1 MEDEEGKDEKIIAVP
16 LPKIDP
22 IEGNYN
28 DVKDIPLALRNKIK
42 HFFEYY
48 KSLEPGKWVKVKDW
62 LGRKEAE
69 KMIEKGIKN
78 YLARK

>member
-28 DVKDIPLALRNKIK
+28 DVKDIPLALKNKIK

-48 KSLEPGKWVKVKDW
+48 KTLEPGKWVKVKNW
-62 LGRKEAE
+62 LGREFAE

-78 YLARK
+78 YKDKK